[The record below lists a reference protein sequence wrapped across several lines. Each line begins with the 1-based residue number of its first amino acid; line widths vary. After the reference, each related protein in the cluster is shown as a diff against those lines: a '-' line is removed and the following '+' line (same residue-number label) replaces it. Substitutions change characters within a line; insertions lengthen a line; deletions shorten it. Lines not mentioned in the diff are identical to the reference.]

1 MMTTSTVIVEMNA
14 MEQIF
19 NEVIKKPAVDP
30 VDMRISYALNQLGIR
45 PHVKGYKYL
54 KDAIR
59 IGIESP
65 EDIEFIT
72 KTLYPAVAKKNK
84 TTWSRV
90 ERAIRHAIKDVD
102 QIDEFR
108 RTIFLGG
115 SRDHYTNKE
124 FIAGVAE
131 YFKGLGTIGYT

>member
-1 MMTTSTVIVEMNA
+1 MITSNVLIELNA
-14 MEQIF
+14 MEQVF
-19 NEVIKKPAVDP
+19 KEVLKKPVVDP

-59 IGIESP
+59 IGIENP
-65 EDIEFIT
+65 EDVEWIT

-102 QIDEFR
+102 QVDEFR
-108 RTIFLGG
+108 RVIFLGG
-115 SRDHYTNKE
+115 ARDHYTNKE

-131 YFKGLGTIGYT
+131 YFKSLGNVTYT